1 MSSDMSTATRHPR
14 TLTDR
19 QREILQAAIE
29 LITRDGYGAL
39 TMRALARESG
49 LKLGALQYHFRT
61 TEDLLL
67 GLSAHLSEIYRDAF
81 AARLSTREAAS
92 LRDTVHFF
100 FQDPVDPALRSERLW
115 PQLWAMAQVEPVMRS
130 VLDEVH
136 AGYLNA
142 LEIALMRAEI
152 PNARAHALTL
162 MAAIEGFVLFVG
174 AEAPW
179 SNDAASVQD
188 VILTWVDLLE
198 ARTR

>member
-1 MSSDMSTATRHPR
+1 MSLDMSTATRRPQ

-61 TEDLLL
+61 TDDLLL
-67 GLSAHLSEIYRDAF
+67 GLSTHLSETYRNAF
-81 AARLSTREAAS
+81 AARLSTRAAAS
-92 LRDTVHFF
+92 LRDTVRFF

-115 PQLWAMAQVEPVMRS
+115 PQLWAMAKVQPVMRA
-130 VLDEVH
+130 VLDEIH

-142 LEIALMRAEI
+142 LEITLMRAEI
-152 PNARAHALTL
+152 PQARAHALTL
-162 MAAIEGFVLFVG
+162 MAAIEGSVLFVG

-179 SNDAASVQD
+179 PDDAASVQD
-188 VILTWVDLLE
+188 VILTWVDMLE
-198 ARTR
+198 ARSR

>member
-1 MSSDMSTATRHPR
+1 MSLDMSTATRHPR

-61 TEDLLL
+61 TDDLLL
-67 GLSAHLSEIYRDAF
+67 GLSAHLSEIYRNAF
-81 AARLSTREAAS
+81 AARLSTREAVS
-92 LRDTVHFF
+92 LRDTVRFF

-115 PQLWAMAQVEPVMRS
+115 PQLWAMAQVQPVMRS
-130 VLDEVH
+130 VLDEIH

-162 MAAIEGFVLFVG
+162 MAAIEGSVLFVS
-174 AEAPW
+174 AKAPW
-179 SNDAASVQD
+179 SDDATSVQD

-198 ARTR
+198 ARNR